1 MKKYCLVENG
11 KITQVQDEPQD
22 GFILI
27 EADDI
32 QNSMLWDGKILSNPS
47 PSEYVPTKDEQLNN
61 LIVTIASGKR
71 FYADPDSRTDLV
83 DVVLEGIINSMPDDY
98 TTEWKTASRPEGTNF
113 ETVTFAELKEAK
125 RLALEAKGQIVGVN

>member
-1 MKKYCLVENG
+1 MYYTNDGINLYKGDKQVGDRVATEQEVNYFKQKQLVKSKE
-11 KITQVQDEPQD
+11 
-22 GFILI
+22 
-27 EADDI
+27 
-32 QNSMLWDGKILSNPS
+32 
-47 PSEYVPTKDEQLNN
+47 EQLNS
-61 LIVTIASGKR
+61 LIITTSTGKR

-83 DVVLEGIINSMPDDY
+83 DVVLEGIINNMPDEY